1 MIMGILCVGFAVAF
15 AVAVP
20 DHTPFIWF
28 IWMINTGVYGYSE
41 VMSEQNQHPTVRTN
55 EWEHFGTLILFEA
68 LMLMVA
74 LILLNLLIA
83 IMNSAYESVKTSA
96 TLEMMNE
103 KSTIILSIERLWLP
117 MCIKWF
123 ALDESTFFPRWLHML
138 VPSARM

>member
-1 MIMGILCVGFAVAF
+1 
-15 AVAVP
+15 
-20 DHTPFIWF
+20 
-28 IWMINTGVYGYSE
+28 
-41 VMSEQNQHPTVRTN
+41 
-55 EWEHFGTLILFEA
+55 
-68 LMLMVA
+68 MLMVA